1 MNRNLHSFSHPNIG
15 PFALQPARSFNDEV
29 S

>member
-1 MNRNLHSFSHPNIG
+1 MNPNPHSSSHPNIG